1 MYVCRSYRDFFAA
14 GREFRQ
20 PAFLAAS
27 FQESTA
33 EDFIRRSTMPVKA
46 KWLIHIDPIL
56 KCRHVNLVTRR
67 VAGLPDEQEYLSV
80 QCVCVRVCVCVCVC
94 VRVRVRVRG
103 RACVRTCVRACAR
116 AFVCINARHRCIH
129 VNCTYCTAQ
138 VPLRPIFDVHCAQ
151 RAVARRHN

>member
-80 QCVCVRVCVCVCVC
+80 QCVCVCVCVCACACACAWAC
-94 VRVRVRVRG
+94 VRAYV
-103 RACVRTCVRACAR
+103 RACVRAR
-116 AFVCINARHRCIH
+116 VCMH
-129 VNCTYCTAQ
+129 
-138 VPLRPIFDVHCAQ
+138 
-151 RAVARRHN
+151 